1 MVEIQ
6 RKLLRERALL
16 RQWEKQLGWGGGGG
30 GGWGGVSMMERSGCC
45 GVSGVYSKGDGRLG
59 SGGLPWCGSGLVECS
74 FWKPLTTSD
83 RVLGSA
89 VGKGLCGPLW
99 LLRLFWMSGWK
110 SFRLG
115 YLIGAGLLWGAFGTR
130 SEWRG
135 GWSRL
140 WKGGRMGVWTVISLD
155 GGKLGGFGMVI
166 EVIGVWRCKWS
177 GLSLFGLSYFA

>member
-6 RKLLRERALL
+6 RRLLRERALL
-16 RQWEKQLGWGGGGG
+16 RQWEKQLGRGGGGG
-30 GGWGGVSMMERSGCC
+30 GMSMLERSGCC
-45 GVSGVYSKGDGRLG
+45 GVSEVYSKEEGRLG

-115 YLIGAGLLWGAFGTR
+115 YLIGVGLLWGAFGTR

-135 GWSRL
+135 GWKSSVKR
-140 WKGGRMGVWTVISLD
+140 GSDGSLD
-155 GGKLGGFGMVI
+155 CDFLRWGKARR
-166 EVIGVWRCKWS
+166 VWYGDRGDWS
-177 GLSLFGLSYFA
+177 LKM